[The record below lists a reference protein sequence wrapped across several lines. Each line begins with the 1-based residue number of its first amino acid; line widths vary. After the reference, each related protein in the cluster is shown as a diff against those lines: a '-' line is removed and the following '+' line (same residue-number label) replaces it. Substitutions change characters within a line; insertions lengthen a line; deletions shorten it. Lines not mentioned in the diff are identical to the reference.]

1 MSKNDEEKDSPPNNL
16 DGYTEPEDWDLPPT
30 ITEDD
35 ECPEI
40 LENVEPEEAFETLF
54 DNLDLL
60 TILSLIGGIIVAVLF
75 YLLFRFRPST
85 NSIILMVIGFVA
97 GLLLVFGASELIILG
112 VKGIQDKLNFNPYI
126 GGILQAIGAALA
138 ELVIIIFLLISSKQM
153 SMSSDP
159 ITQEHGSNL
168 AITAITLILTTVII
182 NIFFLG
188 LSIIYASKEKPFDL
202 PKELTFFEANLVLGM
217 MVFSF
222 VIMIFGF
229 YTEFTRGTLLESFE
243 TFDRGFEILIGLALV
258 LVYFIFLMVLIRN
271 YGKKTSTPQTLIVEF
286 FPDEDDVIIEES
298 SSSKFIQ
305 SRLISNGRSQTKSDK
320 SIKCDT
326 DETEESDKENSR
338 GKRTREE
345 RLNALATLRRFP
357 WYIII
362 FIFILGTGGIIWGG
376 QILSNSIEDGIEIF
390 EGVPVL
396 VYSVVVGLVSSSPE
410 LIVTFRGLL
419 KQDREL
425 KEVGLVHQVSA
436 INQTFFILFGV
447 PFIISGIFN
456 IGIPVAL
463 EITVVMGGIF
473 IMSVAELMMI
483 MDDNKFD
490 LLEGVVI
497 TILATVSLLA
507 LTLIGGL
514 TTEGESARLAL
525 QLVTIG
531 KLM

>member
-1 MSKNDEEKDSPPNNL
+1 MSENDEDSDSLPSDN
-16 DGYTEPEDWDLPPT
+16 DDYAEPEDWDLPPI
-30 ITEDD
+30 ITEED
-35 ECPEI
+35 ESPEI
-40 LENVEPEEAFETLF
+40 LENIEPEEAIETLF
-54 DNLDLL
+54 DNIDLL
-60 TILSLIGGIIVAVLF
+60 TIISLVGGLLTAVLL
-75 YLLFRFRPST
+75 YLLAHYRPTT
-85 NSIILMVIGFVA
+85 NPIILMVIGFVA
-97 GLLLVFGASELIILG
+97 GLFIVFGASELIILG
-112 VKGIQDKLNFNPYI
+112 VKGMQDKLNFNPYL

-138 ELVIIIFLLISSKQM
+138 ELVIVIFLLISSRKM
-153 SMSSDP
+153 SMSVDP
-159 ITQEHGSNL
+159 LIQEHGSNL

-188 LSIIYASKEKPFDL
+188 IAIIYASKDKPFEL
-202 PKELTFFEANLVLGM
+202 PPELTFFEANLVLGM

-222 VIMIFGF
+222 VIMIFGL
-229 YTEFTRGTLLESFE
+229 YTEFTTGGGLEFE
-243 TFDRGFEILIGLALV
+243 TFDRGFEILIGLALI

-271 YGKKTSTPQTLIVEF
+271 YGRKTSTPQTLIVEF
-286 FPDEDDVIIEES
+286 FPDEDDVIVEEPSTAEFIE
-298 SSSKFIQ
+298 
-305 SRLISNGRSQTKSDK
+305 SRIAPQKKTSEKKLSDK
-320 SIKCDT
+320 AEKDIVPA
-326 DETEESDKENSR
+326 ENNIGS
-338 GKRTREE
+338 KKSKKSSEE
-345 RLNALATLRRFP
+345 RETALATLRRFP

-362 FIFILGTGGIIWGG
+362 IIFILGTGGIIWGG
-376 QILSNSIEDGIEIF
+376 QILSNSIEEGIEIF

-396 VYSVVVGLVSSSPE
+396 VYSVLVGLVSSSPE

-419 KQDREL
+419 KRDKEL

-447 PFIISGIFN
+447 PFVISGIFK

-514 TTEGESARLAL
+514 TTEGESTRVAL

-531 KLM
+531 KFM